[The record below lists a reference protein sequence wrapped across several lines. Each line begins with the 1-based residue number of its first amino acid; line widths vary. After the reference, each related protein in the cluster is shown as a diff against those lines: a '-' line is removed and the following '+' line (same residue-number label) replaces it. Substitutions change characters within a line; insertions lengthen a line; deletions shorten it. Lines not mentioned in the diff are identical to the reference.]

1 MPVGACRNAVASG
14 TIAAGRRLLPNDT
27 LHRDA
32 VSLHLLLIF
41 LKFEQEF
48 AVLRILNATLFF
60 QQTLLV
66 LITLQFLYVF
76 YGGLEDGALVL
87 PNVPDDIVILIMLF
101 GKERAQFFDAI
112 IDIEP
117 SPPFN

>member
-1 MPVGACRNAVASG
+1 MFAQQQKEE
-14 TIAAGRRLLPNDT
+14 AGRKVDY
-27 LHRDA
+27 
-32 VSLHLLLIF
+32 

-87 PNVPDDIVILIMLF
+87 PNVPDDIVI
-101 GKERAQFFDAI
+101 
-112 IDIEP
+112 P
-117 SPPFN
+117 STEK

>member
-1 MPVGACRNAVASG
+1 MAFKANHVCPAESRKV
-14 TIAAGRRLLPNDT
+14 DY
-27 LHRDA
+27 
-32 VSLHLLLIF
+32 

-87 PNVPDDIVILIMLF
+87 PNVPDDIVI
-101 GKERAQFFDAI
+101 
-112 IDIEP
+112 P
-117 SPPFN
+117 STEK